1 MRERGV
7 AKATTR
13 DRDFQSYCIARLR
26 TAAGTT
32 YELLLLS
39 GTGIQERA
47 SNNKEERP
55 SEPSEHS
62 IEQNKKSEGLDFLE
76 PCKPPPRAQAE
87 ADARD

>member
-1 MRERGV
+1 M
-7 AKATTR
+7 KTATR
-13 DRDFQSYCIARLR
+13 SEDFQSYCIARLR
-26 TAAGTT
+26 TAVGTT

-55 SEPSEHS
+55 SEPSKHNS
-62 IEQNKKSEGLDFLE
+62 EQGKKSEGLYFLE
-76 PCKPPPRAQAE
+76 HCKPPPRAQAE